1 MDEIRIIAE
10 NLSDANGLWKDSR
23 VLRRAQ
29 LSDLAEQIHRRLE
42 EDEEGEQTLAS
53 LYREFEEQQA
63 LQELAGEGTAAHSLT
78 LYTRIELCKA
88 LTRLRGAEAVPLYDF
103 PDPVIAYF
111 QNPYAG
117 RILQAV
123 VELLEGGEATD
134 AEDYADACEGVVEGR
149 YDFCLLPVESAR
161 DGVMNRFVQLID
173 QYGLFTVL
181 LCHLEIGEEEYIRF
195 ALLSASP
202 CEIGNA
208 DRLQLRVVPG
218 KERLWELLFAGEA
231 LGAKLCDCRLLQG
244 GEEAAYQ
251 LTFSV
256 ENADLTALQHYLELG
271 GSRSTVTGYYKQIT
285 LPLEGRQ
292 ELLYS

>member
-134 AEDYADACEGVVEGR
+134 AEDYADEAYQCHFQVQPAR
-149 YDFCLLPVESAR
+149 YFLCLSQSDIPFPTLCGLFSGWRGSPPPCGADSAR
-161 DGVMNRFVQLID
+161 EPSR
-173 QYGLFTVL
+173 
-181 LCHLEIGEEEYIRF
+181 C
-195 ALLSASP
+195 
-202 CEIGNA
+202 
-208 DRLQLRVVPG
+208 
-218 KERLWELLFAGEA
+218 
-231 LGAKLCDCRLLQG
+231 
-244 GEEAAYQ
+244 
-251 LTFSV
+251 
-256 ENADLTALQHYLELG
+256 
-271 GSRSTVTGYYKQIT
+271 SRSRRGTFLSTRPRT
-285 LPLEGRQ
+285 CPLR
-292 ELLYS
+292 